1 MVLKKVMDL
10 KGRRIIVFILF
21 FLNCFL
27 AAAPLITAFS
37 ADNNHAYLL
46 HYSGAEASD
55 HFTEGQTGYSFSL
68 FKKQRAGRLLY
79 RGSQYAAS
87 AADANDRFPGHPFTS
102 FSFPVRPAYYTL
114 LFLYHLF

>member
-1 MVLKKVMDL
+1 MVLKKVIDL
-10 KGRRIIVFILF
+10 RCRRIAVSILF
-21 FLNCFL
+21 FLNCFF

-37 ADNNHAYLL
+37 ADNSHAYLL
-46 HYSGAEASD
+46 HYSGVEESS
-55 HFTEGQTGYSFSL
+55 HFTDGQAGYSFSL
-68 FKKQRAGRLLY
+68 FKKQRAGRFLY

-87 AADANDRFPGHPFTS
+87 AADANDGFPGSPFTS